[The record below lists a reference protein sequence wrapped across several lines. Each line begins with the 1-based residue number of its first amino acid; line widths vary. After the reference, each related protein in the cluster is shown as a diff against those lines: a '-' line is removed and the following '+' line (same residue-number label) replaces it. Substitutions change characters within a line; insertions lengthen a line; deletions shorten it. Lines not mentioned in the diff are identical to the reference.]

1 MVHTKITKARG
12 DWSGGERG
20 VLFLRLGGR
29 PAGGGLPAAPEATR
43 PLCGFVLS
51 LCESNSSGWDG
62 EAVGVLA
69 EDFEAV
75 FAAGEY
81 RGHLRDDDVELGGEG
96 GEIGGGVGVEEG
108 VVAILASSCPAES
121 RTAWAWLKRARARS
135 QIVTAHFSSSRR
147 KPGSQREGL
156 GAGLP

>member
-1 MVHTKITKARG
+1 MVHTKITKARR

-29 PAGGGLPAAPEATR
+29 PAGGGCLRRLR
-43 PLCGFVLS
+43 PRGLFVASCS

-75 FAAGEY
+75 FAAGEF

-96 GEIGGGVGVEEG
+96 RSGAEW
-108 VVAILASSCPAES
+108 ES
-121 RTAWAWLKRARARS
+121 RRAS
-135 QIVTAHFSSSRR
+135 
-147 KPGSQREGL
+147 
-156 GAGLP
+156 